1 MLAEDGADG
10 LGVEG
15 PEPGAL
21 TGDDGRAHR
30 RIVDG
35 PVGQLGDRREV
46 LLLDQQPGGPIVP
59 GTPAAAYAIT
69 GTSKCIA
76 SRSGTQKPSCSER
89 QRYADARR

>member
-15 PEPGAL
+15 PEPGA
-21 TGDDGRAHR
+21 
-30 RIVDG
+30 
-35 PVGQLGDRREV
+35 
-46 LLLDQQPGGPIVP
+46 IVP

-76 SRSGTQKPSCSER
+76 SSSGTQKPSCSER

>member
-1 MLAEDGADG
+1 MVRWVSSAIAGKSFSATSS
-10 LGVEG
+10 
-15 PEPGAL
+15 PA
-21 TGDDGRAHR
+21 
-30 RIVDG
+30 
-35 PVGQLGDRREV
+35 
-46 LLLDQQPGGPIVP
+46 GPIVP